1 MKKPKIESVTLDE
14 LRTQWMQDPE
24 FRENWHKQAAEDAAI
39 EAAKPETTKRYEK
52 AVGIITR
59 VFEQDGFFHQGA
71 TGERGQRG
79 DVAAGDIAGRMME
92 KVTKPLTWRDA
103 IQYSG
108 KRQFVATELD
118 AAISAAKAGRYL
130 ADRALRL
137 AFKASVKNGY
147 ELPAAL
153 LEYIAAVIVDD
164 PELKLASRGGD
175 TLARDK
181 LICWAIQRAVDSAEL
196 SASRNDDTVLHQS
209 ACDAVAEVLA
219 TIDREAALEF
229 AAVKAIWLRRN
240 RADARPSVLWQ
251 S

>member
-1 MKKPKIESVTLDE
+1 MIKPKADSVTLEE

-24 FRENWHKQAAEDAAI
+24 FRENWHKQAAEDAAK
-39 EAAKPETTKRYEK
+39 EAAKPEKTKRYET

-59 VFEQDGFFHQGA
+59 VFEEDGFFHQGA
-71 TGERGQRG
+71 KGERGKRG
-79 DVAAGDIAGRMME
+79 DVAAGDIAGRMVE
-92 KVTKPLTWRDA
+92 KVTKPLTMRDA
-103 IQYSG
+103 IHYSG
-108 KRQFVATELD
+108 KWQFVATELD
-118 AAISAAKAGRYL
+118 AAIGAAKRGEYL
-130 ADRALRL
+130 ADRALRF
-137 AFKASVKNGY
+137 AFKSAVKYGY

-153 LEYIAAVIVDD
+153 LEYIAAVVVDD
-164 PELKLASRGGD
+164 SELKLASRGGD

-181 LICWAIQRAVDSAEL
+181 LICWAIQRAVDSAKV

-209 ACDAVAEVLA
+209 ACDAVAEVMA
-219 TIDREAALEF
+219 TIDREATLEF